1 MTIAITTIKND
12 TLIAIFI
19 PVRSLNMTLNITKL
33 IAKDTAKKAIAS
45 MSLSIIKNTIPI
57 TNKTLE
63 VIAMAFN
70 ILGLIRLHS
79 LNLTFSYTYHHT

>member
-1 MTIAITTIKND
+1 MTTIKND

-19 PVRSLNMTLNITKL
+19 PVRSLNMTLNMTRL
-33 IAKDTAKKAIAS
+33 IAKDTAKNAIAS
-45 MSLSIIKNTIPI
+45 ISFSIIRNTIPI

-63 VIAMAFN
+63 VIAMDFK

-79 LNLTFSYTYHHT
+79 FI

>member
-1 MTIAITTIKND
+1 MTTIKND

-19 PVRSLNMTLNITKL
+19 PVRSLNMTLNMTRL
-33 IAKDTAKKAIAS
+33 IAKDTAKNAIAS
-45 MSLSIIKNTIPI
+45 ISFSIIRSTIPI

-63 VIAMAFN
+63 VIAMAFK

-79 LNLTFSYTYHHT
+79 FI

>member
-57 TNKTLE
+57 TNKTLKLLPWLS
-63 VIAMAFN
+63 I
-70 ILGLIRLHS
+70 
-79 LNLTFSYTYHHT
+79 Y